1 MIPAAYLFTDFR
13 RRLLYDSS
21 AKWKNF
27 PYRFVSIIIHCAQFI
42 KQIHWKNTRIS
53 VKNANG
59 TNTVQNNYYDV
70 LDDLKDKYTPY
81 LQTYVDVLSFFDE
94 VIGNLIGMLE
104 DGIGSSNDTFSFLNG
119 KFIQTNLKVILK
131 YLKYSLGQD
140 AYTVGI
146 CLIIVGC
153 SLVLSISSSLLL
165 NAIIKEE
172 MEKNKKMEPNTE
184 IREYPQDNQG
194 RIVEYKY

>member
-1 MIPAAYLFTDFR
+1 MASSTESKVKNYAKIATDIID
-13 RRLLYDSS
+13 LL
-21 AKWKNF
+21 
-27 PYRFVSIIIHCAQFI
+27 
-42 KQIHWKNTRIS
+42 
-53 VKNANG
+53 KNANG

-104 DGIGSSNDTFSFLNG
+104 EGIGSSNDTFSFLNG